1 MNMSTIGTINNHA
14 HDASHEHH
22 ANDTKVFG
30 FWIYLM
36 TDLLMFATL
45 FATFAVL
52 SKEFAGGPTA
62 KEMLSGGLGLVLVE
76 TFALLFSS
84 ITYGMAM
91 LASHR
96 GEKCGVIKW
105 LAITFVFGLAF
116 LSIEMYEFNHLLH
129 EGATPQVSAYWTA
142 FFTLVGTHGLH
153 VAFGLLWM
161 AVLMHQVSARG
172 LNNTSKMRLSLLSLF
187 WHFLDIVWICVF
199 SVVYL
204 FGVI

>member
-1 MNMSTIGTINNHA
+1 MSTIATMNNHV

-52 SKEFAGGPTA
+52 ANAFAGGPTA
-62 KEMLSGGLGLVLVE
+62 KEMLGEGLGLVLVE

-91 LASHR
+91 LASYR
-96 GEKCGVIKW
+96 GEQGSVLKW
-105 LAITFVFGLAF
+105 LAITFACGVVF
-116 LSIEMYEFNHLLH
+116 LSIELYEFNHLIH
-129 EGATPQVSAYWTA
+129 AGATPQVSAYWSA

-153 VAFGLLWM
+153 VTFGLLWM
-161 AVLMHQVSARG
+161 AVLMHQVSSRG
-172 LNNTSKMRLSLLSLF
+172 LTGTNKSRLGLLSLF

>member
-1 MNMSTIGTINNHA
+1 MSTIETVNN

-22 ANDTKVFG
+22 ANNTKVFG
-30 FWIYLM
+30 FWLYLM

-52 SKEFAGGPTA
+52 ANAFAGGPTA
-62 KEMLSGGLGLVLVE
+62 KEMLGSGLGLVLIE

-91 LASHR
+91 LASGR
-96 GEKCGVIKW
+96 GEQGGVIKW
-105 LAITFVFGLAF
+105 LAITFVFGLVF
-116 LSIEMYEFNHLLH
+116 LSIELYEFNHLIH
-129 EGATPQVSAYWTA
+129 AGATPQVSGYWTA

-153 VAFGLLWM
+153 VTFGLLWM
-161 AVLMHQVSARG
+161 AVLMHQVSSRG
-172 LNNTSKMRLSLLSLF
+172 LNNTNKVRLGLLSLF